1 MSHARIKLILD
12 APTRSF
18 NPGDVLAG
26 QFLLEGVGF
35 EDLRSVELSVLWHTE
50 GKGEEDMSVH
60 FFERLDPQNGQDFNP
75 SMPHRF
81 STALPNSPL
90 SYAGFIVKI
99 GWCVRVRAFLAR
111 GKELSVEVPFR
122 LGIVPQPEQVSS

>member
-1 MSHARIKLILD
+1 MIHARVKIVLD

-18 NPGDVLAG
+18 NPGDLLAG
-26 QFLLEGVGF
+26 QFVLEGIAP

-60 FFERLDPQNGQDFNP
+60 FFERLDPQNGQEFNP
-75 SMPHRF
+75 LLPHLF
-81 STALPNSPL
+81 STTLPNSPL

-99 GWCVRVRAFLAR
+99 CWCVRVRVFLAR
-111 GKELSVEVPFR
+111 GKELSVEVPFQ
-122 LGIVPQPEQVSS
+122 LGKVPQPEQAAS